1 MADTD
6 SMPTGSFDLPL
17 ARESFLA
24 WFQRGGGRRC
34 GLPETRA
41 WAEHAWAHMLPP
53 VLPQKPRQ
61 WSRSYWQWKVFRGTA
76 GVSNS
81 LASHESDIR
90 AQVPV
95 APTAPDAA
103 PVERPEQDA
112 VDLAG
117 RRVSRTMRSGVRL
130 TVDGRWAVV
139 TDVVKHALGM
149 PPGDERD
156 VAVRRMTWVGARE
169 LGAFPNATGG
179 AKHRIVAL
187 TNVDALLGHM
197 MDELHSGHLYLSVK
211 AYREGAAC
219 KALVGVESPPVD
231 RASNDKSAPQ
241 RKRRRRNE
249 TPRTR
254 RGADHP
260 ASRRVLSPVSS
271 VPGTGNTTAATTAP
285 VETVDL
291 DETEDE
297 SAFGLGAQTCAS
309 ARSGESMARSDD
321 DMPLGDAPPLG
332 TSANPPSAACASPWR
347 HSTLYDDQISAR
359 HCEESAVTGL
369 LDLMVDGDS
378 RPDDLAQE
386 AGEDDSALGGF
397 CFILGDDD
405 PLSDREDIDEDK
417 CSGDDDS
424 HTDDGRAGLRC
435 SARQGAGRIDRT
447 APVHVARDAPL
458 RQQKRS
464 RPTSDDEWRDE
475 SGGGADDEYDNMCG
489 SPLGS
494 HVSDSDC
501 YDGDEDDD
509 DYQGGGREIESRAE
523 NVPARRLR
531 RRPACASRRHT
542 GSVGLTDQPPVE
554 NDTKKRC

>member
-6 SMPTGSFDLPL
+6 SMPTGPFDSPLP
-17 ARESFLA
+17 RESFLA

-34 GLPETRA
+34 GLPETRE

-61 WSRSYWQWKVFRGTA
+61 WSRSYWQWKVLRGTA

-81 LASHESDIR
+81 LTGHESDIR
-90 AQVPV
+90 AQAPAV
-95 APTAPDAA
+95 PTAPNAA
-103 PVERPEQDA
+103 PVQRPEQNA

-117 RRVSRTMRSGVRL
+117 RRVSRMMRSGVRL
-130 TVDGRWAVV
+130 TVDGQWAVV

-197 MDELHSGHLYLSVK
+197 MEELHSGQLYQSVK

-219 KALVGVESPPVD
+219 KALVGVESPPVV
-231 RASNDKSAPQ
+231 RASDDKSAPQ

-260 ASRRVLSPVSS
+260 ASHQVLSPVSS
-271 VPGTGNTTAATTAP
+271 VPGTGNTTTATTAP
-285 VETVDL
+285 AETVDP

-297 SAFGLGAQTCAS
+297 SAFGLGAQICAS
-309 ARSGESMARSDD
+309 ARSGESTARSDD
-321 DMPLGDAPPLG
+321 DMPPGDAPPPCI
-332 TSANPPSAACASPWR
+332 SANPSSAVCAAPWSR
-347 HSTLYDDQISAR
+347 STLYDDQISAR

-386 AGEDDSALGGF
+386 AGEGDSAPGEF
-397 CFILGDDD
+397 CFVLGDDD
-405 PLSDREDIDEDK
+405 PLSDREDVDEDK
-417 CSGDDDS
+417 CGGGDDDDNG
-424 HTDDGRAGLRC
+424 HTDDGRAGLRY
-435 SARQGAGRIDRT
+435 SARQGADRIDRA
-447 APVHVARDAPL
+447 APVHVARDPPL
-458 RQQKRS
+458 RQQKRP

-475 SGGGADDEYDNMCG
+475 SGGGADGEYDNMCG

-494 HVSDSDC
+494 HVNDSDC
-501 YDGDEDDD
+501 HDDDDD
-509 DYQGGGREIESRAE
+509 DYQDGGREIESRAE

-531 RRPACASRRHT
+531 RRPACAPRRDT
-542 GSVGLTDQPPVE
+542 GSVGLH
-554 NDTKKRC
+554 